1 MVVHLAATAHIEALG
16 DIFAAIAAAASQ
28 IQLLQHMD
36 AVTLQLT
43 VADQIERS
51 GQTGQTS
58 ADDISRLTV
67 STFGLFG
74 TGIGFV
80 VTSRIIH
87 IS

>member
-1 MVVHLAATAHIEALG
+1 
-16 DIFAAIAAAASQ
+16 
-28 IQLLQHMD
+28 MD

-58 ADDISRLTV
+58 ADDIGRLTV